1 MEGAKPMKTDHFTIT
16 QLQIVKPMCMEMR
29 FADDTRLTVDIT
41 PLAKKHKSLSPLS
54 DWTIFKTAKIQ
65 DAGRTVQW
73 SGSDELELASDNLRA
88 RAIEQTG
95 QYSHEWLWNWMHKH
109 QLTLDVA
116 ARSLGISRRM
126 LAYYKSGAK
135 PLPLTVVLACI
146 GLESRNFEIEK
157 LAA

>member
-1 MEGAKPMKTDHFTIT
+1 MRTDHFT
-16 QLQIVKPMCMEMR
+16 LVKLLAVKPMHLEMH
-29 FADDTRLTVDIT
+29 FADEATLAVDIS
-41 PLAKKHKSLSPLS
+41 PFVKKHKSLRTLS
-54 DWTIFKTAKIQ
+54 DWDVFKTAKLQ

-73 SGSDELELASDNLRA
+73 SDNDELELASDNLRA

-95 QYSHEWLWNWMHKH
+95 QYSHEWMWNWMHKH
-109 QLTLDVA
+109 QLTLDTA
-116 ARSLGISRRM
+116 ARSLGVSRRM

-157 LAA
+157 LVA

>member
-1 MEGAKPMKTDHFTIT
+1 MDGAEPMKTDHFTLV
-16 QLQIVKPMCMEMR
+16 QLRAVKPMRLEMR
-29 FADDTRLTVDIT
+29 FADGNHLTVDIA
-41 PLAKKHKSLSPLS
+41 PLAKKHKSLSSLN
-54 DWTIFKTAKIQ
+54 DWAIFKTAKLQ

-73 SGSDELELASDNLRA
+73 NASDELELASDNLRA
-88 RAIEQTG
+88 RAIEQSG
-95 QYSHEWLWNWMHKH
+95 QYSHEWLWSWMHKH
-109 QLTLDVA
+109 QLTLDA
-116 ARSLGISRRM
+116 AAQSLGISRRM

>member
-1 MEGAKPMKTDHFTIT
+1 MKTDHFT
-16 QLQIVKPMCMEMR
+16 LVELRAAKPMHLEMR
-29 FADDTRLTVDIT
+29 FADDATFTVDIA
-41 PLAKKHKSLSPLS
+41 PLVTKFKSLSSLS
-54 DWTIFKTAKIQ
+54 DWSVFKTAKLE

-88 RAIEQTG
+88 RAVEQSG
-95 QYSHEWLWNWMHKH
+95 NYSHEWLWNWMHKH
-109 QLTLDVA
+109 QLTLDAA
-116 ARSLGISRRM
+116 ARFLGISRRM